1 VPLLLFPQGE
11 FVDDLRAE
19 RAAVDVAEY
28 DASSPPSA
36 AALEDVQFLVAP
48 YSSDLA
54 ALDLV
59 EHMPRLQVL
68 QLLTSGYE
76 RALRFRPPG
85 VTLCHARGVHD
96 TSVAELALTL
106 TLAAQRGIP
115 GFVQAQG
122 SGRWSHARRP
132 SLADRRVLLLGY
144 GEVARALETRLVAC
158 EADVVRV
165 ASVGRE
171 DPRVHPVGGVLELL
185 PDVDV
190 VIVTVPLTEA
200 TAGLVDAAFLARLP
214 DGALLVNVG
223 RGAVVDTDA
232 LVTELATG
240 RIRAALDVTE
250 PEPLPADHPLWS
262 FSNALVTPHV
272 GGNSTAFLPRARA
285 MVLSQALRFLDGEEV
300 ENVVAAP
307 D

>member
-165 ASVGRE
+165 ASVGHE

-190 VIVTVPLTEA
+190 VIVTVPLT
-200 TAGLVDAAFLARLP
+200 